1 MRRAAGGPH
10 RRHAAGRHHP
20 GAAGDVFGGRLVWRM
35 DLAAGIAATRRA
47 RGCCATGAVEG
58 MAFLQPVQV
67 GDEVNLYA
75 KQWPPDGPRC
85 PSRTRHGDAVA
96 TWRTRPG

>member
-1 MRRAAGGPH
+1 MPADTNP
-10 RRHAAGRHHP
+10 
-20 GAAGDVFGGRLVWRM
+20 AGDVFGGRLVWRM

-47 RGCCATGAVEG
+47 RGCCATAAVEG
-58 MAFLQPVQV
+58 MAFMQPVQV

-75 KQWPPDGPRC
+75 KRWPPDGPRC
-85 PSRTRHGDAVA
+85 VSRSRHGDAVA